1 MEGSDGWH
9 RLLDGLVSWCWGDAK
24 PLRQQ
29 HSCVGR
35 LVHSGP
41 YPYFVGVLYAMQPL
55 VVCDCKPVFGWRSTQ
70 CVRTVWMKQDC
81 HHLAR
86 RFVASD
92 LHCHFDVSCQ
102 AICYAAHGPLLSL
115 PGRSETSR
123 VGWSVR
129 RHQPARTLGRPQPDP
144 DPGSCRLFPYGVVPD
159 QSSFCDRQSWKVQE
173 PPETVPTGELP
184 RSVLVVVERSMVDKA
199 PPGTRVSILC
209 VPTLFHHSSSD
220 SVQSVYLRVV
230 GLRKATHGST
240 ATFAP
245 EEESAFRQLSQHP
258 DVYRILSRS
267 MAPSISGNYTV
278 DIEKAIL
285 CMLLGGSRKR
295 LPDGIALRGD
305 INVLLLGDPSTAKSQ
320 FLKFASRAAPH
331 WGLHFREGFVGGR
344 PDGIRRQGQAR

>member
-1 MEGSDGWH
+1 MVRCSRCQDVQKLSVLG
-9 RLLDGLVSWCWGDAK
+9 
-24 PLRQQ
+24 
-29 HSCVGR
+29 
-35 LVHSGP
+35 GP
-41 YPYFVGVLYAMQPL
+41 YAG
-55 VVCDCKPVFGWRSTQ
+55 TN
-70 CVRTVWMKQDC
+70 
-81 HHLAR
+81 
-86 RFVASD
+86 
-92 LHCHFDVSCQ
+92 
-102 AICYAAHGPLLSL
+102 L
-115 PGRSETSR
+115 PGRC
-123 VGWSVR
+123 GG
-129 RHQPARTLGRPQPDP
+129 PDPDP

-240 ATFAP
+240 ATFVP
-245 EEESAFRQLSQHP
+245 GEESAFRQLSRHP

-331 WGLHFREGFVGGR
+331 WGLHFWEGFVGGR